1 MFHGVMYIALALSCP
16 VKLKDELPVW
26 FYVVRTVAGA
36 TRLETQP
43 ADTMTIVY
51 PVPNDGK
58 YEVIAWS

>member
-1 MFHGVMYIALALSCP
+1 MYIALALSCP

-26 FYVVRTVAGA
+26 FYVVRKVAGA

-43 ADTMTIVY
+43 ADTMY